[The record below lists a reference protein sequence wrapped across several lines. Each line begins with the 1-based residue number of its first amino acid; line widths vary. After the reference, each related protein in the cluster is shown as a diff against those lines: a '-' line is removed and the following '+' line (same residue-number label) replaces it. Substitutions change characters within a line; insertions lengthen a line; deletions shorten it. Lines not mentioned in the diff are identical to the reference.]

1 MPDEELL
8 RLADEGKLREGEVL
22 EAQARRM
29 LRHRHSKELGEQFG
43 MQWMGLTAIRSAM
56 PFPDR
61 YGEFYRLKYLSEAM
75 QLEALLLFETILI
88 EDRSLLDFLDPGF
101 TWMNSTLIGFYE
113 LDIEGAEPSSIF
125 WQRYELPDKRRGGVL
140 TLGGT
145 MLATSLA
152 ARTSPVKRGQ
162 WVLDALLGAPPPPPP
177 DNVEQ
182 LDETAA
188 AAESLSLRERLE
200 RHRSDP
206 SCASC
211 HRRMDGIGFGL
222 ENFDAIGAWRDDEN
236 GKPIDAAGKLA
247 DGASFDG
254 VVELKRLLVTQRR
267 DEFLRCLTEKM
278 MTFALGRKLEYA
290 DDPAVAQIVEQ
301 LAQDEYRFSSLV
313 VGIVRS
319 EPFRHAKSVALR
331 DRELQ
336 K

>member
-1 MPDEELL
+1 
-8 RLADEGKLREGEVL
+8 
-22 EAQARRM
+22 
-29 LRHRHSKELGEQFG
+29 
-43 MQWMGLTAIRSAM
+43 
-56 PFPDR
+56 
-61 YGEFYRLKYLSEAM
+61 
-75 QLEALLLFETILI
+75 
-88 EDRSLLDFLDPGF
+88 
-101 TWMNSTLIGFYE
+101 
-113 LDIEGAEPSSIF
+113 
-125 WQRYELPDKRRGGVL
+125 
-140 TLGGT
+140 

-222 ENFDAIGAWRDDEN
+222 ENFDAIGAWRDREAN
-236 GKPIDAAGKLA
+236 GRAIDASGTLA

-254 VVELKRLLVTQRR
+254 VVQLKELLVTKRR
-267 DEFLRCLTEKM
+267 GEFLRCLTEKM
-278 MTFALGRKLEYA
+278 MTFALGRKLEYS
-290 DDPAVAQIVEQ
+290 DDAAVANIVEQ
-301 LAQDEYRFSSLV
+301 LERDDYRFSSLV

-319 EPFRHAKSVALR
+319 EPFRFAKAAALK
-331 DRELQ
+331 DEQ
-336 K
+336 DGG